1 MVHAKRV
8 EPLNTAELSD
18 RKYQDK
24 LRRLQQFRLM
34 DDTFFTKCF
43 EGDTACVQLVLRIVL
58 DIPSLV
64 VTDVRTQVFMGNL
77 LDRSVRLDVL
87 ATDSGGRKFN
97 IEIQRADQGAGRR
110 RARYN
115 SSMMDAALLPKGGDF
130 EQLPETYVVFI
141 TEHDVI
147 GHGRAVY
154 PVERYFSGSDERF
167 GDGTHIIYVNGAFR
181 DDSPIGKLMHDFSC
195 ADPREM
201 NYEVLAD
208 RMRFF
213 KEEKE
218 GRSIMCR
225 VMEEMINEERMEI
238 AKKLLM
244 GGTLST
250 EFVADSTHL
259 PLDEVKKLQ
268 TEQNGSTVERTT

>member
-1 MVHAKRV
+1 
-8 EPLNTAELSD
+8 
-18 RKYQDK
+18 
-24 LRRLQQFRLM
+24 M

-58 DIPSLV
+58 DIPDLV
-64 VTDVRTQVFMGNL
+64 VTDVRTQVFIGNI

-87 ATDSGGRKFN
+87 ATDSGGRKYN
-97 IEIQRADQGAGRR
+97 IEIQRAGQGAGRR

-225 VMEEMINEERMEI
+225 VMEDMINEERIEI
-238 AKKLLM
+238 AKQM
-244 GGTLST
+244 IAESSLSL
-250 EFVADSTHL
+250 EKISRFSRL
-259 PLDEVKKLQ
+259 SLDEVRRLQ
-268 TEQNGSTVERTT
+268 DEQNDRVTESAT